1 MKMSTEAKK
10 IFLNFLYNMNMREDG
25 WVNLIFT
32 RYTDVMKN
40 RLSSK

>member
-25 WVNLIFT
+25 WVNLIFK